1 MRKREEIVIGVK
13 AGTAGKDGEG
23 RGAKRSDDKTESLGG
38 KRKKKEEGE
47 GVERGNRK

>member
-13 AGTAGKDGEG
+13 AGTAGRDGEG
-23 RGAKRSDDKTESLGG
+23 KGAKRSDDKTESLGG